1 MQHAWHFW
9 YAVVLGV
16 ESGLRRLG
24 HCVLHTLIGRYMLSK
39 SVSERE
45 FIMIL
50 NHVSVGVSNV
60 PSAVVFYDS
69 VLSALSIKR
78 AHYIENVAAAYGEN
92 FEFWVGCPCENA
104 ASSGNGTHI
113 AFNAPNKEA
122 VDQFYATALELGG
135 ECAGKPGLRP
145 EYGETYYAAFVRDV
159 DGNKIEAVFM

>member
-1 MQHAWHFW
+1 
-9 YAVVLGV
+9 
-16 ESGLRRLG
+16 
-24 HCVLHTLIGRYMLSK
+24 
-39 SVSERE
+39 
-45 FIMIL
+45 MIL

-145 EYGETYYAAFVRDV
+145 ECGETYYAAFVRDV

>member
-1 MQHAWHFW
+1 MAFLV
-9 YAVVLGV
+9 YGSFCG
-16 ESGLRRLG
+16 ESGLRKAGLG
-24 HCVLHTLIGRYMLSK
+24 GTHPLTRRYMLSK
-39 SVSERE
+39 SVSKRE
-45 FIMIL
+45 FKMIL

-92 FEFWVGCPCENA
+92 FEFWVGSPCENA

-159 DGNKIEAVFM
+159 DGNKLEAVFM

>member
-1 MQHAWHFW
+1 
-9 YAVVLGV
+9 
-16 ESGLRRLG
+16 
-24 HCVLHTLIGRYMLSK
+24 
-39 SVSERE
+39 
-45 FIMIL
+45 
-50 NHVSVGVSNV
+50 
-60 PSAVVFYDS
+60 
-69 VLSALSIKR
+69 

-104 ASSGNGTHI
+104 ASSGNGAHI

-122 VDQFYATALELGG
+122 VDQFYAMALELGG